1 MPLCKFYINTGP
13 LRPPS
18 HKIII
23 IIIIIKVVIIT
34 VMYRL
39 WCHNFDCNWHAC
51 SEHKLAWRLKVL
63 SLLRQFLC
71 LCCFGSG
78 LMTVMKT
85 VYMNWNTIMI
95 LAVIVT
101 IMKEWKLFHLL
112 KITTLCYVCQ
122 PYNHNQNLGNC
133 EESCK
138 QFDQWFKLVK

>member
-23 IIIIIKVVIIT
+23 IIIIIIKIVIIT

-39 WCHNFDCNWHAC
+39 WCHNFDCNGHAC
-51 SEHKLAWRLKVL
+51 SERKLAPRLKVL
-63 SLLRQFLC
+63 SLLKQFLW
-71 LCCFGSG
+71 LCCFSSG
-78 LMTVMKT
+78 LATIMKT

-101 IMKEWKLFHLL
+101 IMKEWKLFHFL
-112 KITTLCYVCQ
+112 KILQHYVTCV
-122 PYNHNQNLGNC
+122 NHTIIIK
-133 EESCK
+133 SR
-138 QFDQWFKLVK
+138 VIVRT